1 MGINPVTIDPLA
13 LPSVFLHERSQLPT
27 TPCIYFAIDSQG
39 VIQYIGR
46 TVNLQARW
54 LKHHRYNQLVQSEN
68 IKIAYLSVEPDL
80 LPEVELAL
88 IEWFNPRLNQTEV
101 ISAKKR
107 ISLYLD
113 EALKSDLERLAKIR
127 KRSLSNLIEVLC
139 EEELERARNNGELKD
154 V

>member
-1 MGINPVTIDPLA
+1 MAINPATIDPLA
-13 LPSVFLHERSQLPT
+13 LPSVSLQERSQLPT

-39 VIQYIGR
+39 VVQYIGR

-54 LKHHRYNQLVQSEN
+54 LKHHRYNQLAQSEN

-113 EALKSDLERLAKIR
+113 EALKSNLERLAKIR

-154 V
+154 A